1 VKKRITMTHPTGRV
15 LAVLDL
21 LQTHGQMSG
30 EELATRLEV
39 DARTI
44 RRYVLLLR
52 DQGMPIEMR
61 RGRYGGY
68 RLRPGF
74 KLPLAL
80 TEPEALS
87 ILCGLLAMRQRQV
100 GVATPNSEQALNKL
114 MRALSPQTRDLMREL
129 EAAVTFAFPT
139 MMGGELDAMD
149 HLKAI
154 IRAVNERHTITMRY
168 RSQTGEVSERKV
180 DPYHVVYRYGR
191 WYLIGYCHLR
201 ADQRVFRIDRILSVE
216 GSSEGFETPLLDPL
230 AVVEQA
236 LA

>member
-15 LAVLDL
+15 LAVFDL